1 MNDTLLITNLTSS
14 DDEINIVLEVIDLN
28 NGCVASSSDT
38 INSFNSSNY
47 VAFDTSLDDSISLS
61 GTEFG
66 YDEELDGFYI
76 CSDVDSIVNVTFQNS
91 FSNTE
96 GIDSVIVYTNL
107 NFTQTY
113 YSSFDSFDVTM
124 YNFASNNFT
133 SSVNVTTYSG
143 SCEPITVSYNIL
155 FNKKLTTLVE
165 SVEFCSSVLC
175 SGDSLKLYMSPY
187 VINMQPQA
195 TIEFNLLCQ
204 NNNDETIITWDYNDF
219 QSNTYF
225 TYNECSGD
233 SGMYSVFKFS
243 INETSCG
250 CNPVIGSAPFPN
262 KYFIQALHFGYCY
275 VEGEVGDYDQL
286 VLSEFIIP
294 EDPNINI
301 LFPEDGCAPEEI
313 LLKITQIRVLFGMN

>member
-1 MNDTLLITNLTSS
+1 
-14 DDEINIVLEVIDLN
+14 
-28 NGCVASSSDT
+28 
-38 INSFNSSNY
+38 
-47 VAFDTSLDDSISLS
+47 
-61 GTEFG
+61 
-66 YDEELDGFYI
+66 
-76 CSDVDSIVNVTFQNS
+76 
-91 FSNTE
+91 
-96 GIDSVIVYTNL
+96 
-107 NFTQTY
+107 
-113 YSSFDSFDVTM
+113 
-124 YNFASNNFT
+124 
-133 SSVNVTTYSG
+133 
-143 SCEPITVSYNIL
+143 
-155 FNKKLTTLVE
+155 
-165 SVEFCSSVLC
+165 
-175 SGDSLKLYMSPY
+175 
-187 VINMQPQA
+187 MQPQA

-262 KYFIQALHFGYCY
+262 KYFIQALYFGYCY

-301 LFPEDGCAPEEI
+301 LFPEDGCAPEEF
-313 LLKITQIRVLFGMN
+313 LLKITQNLGVIQDLKLINKMYSLIILVIVIQLHMFLIILIL